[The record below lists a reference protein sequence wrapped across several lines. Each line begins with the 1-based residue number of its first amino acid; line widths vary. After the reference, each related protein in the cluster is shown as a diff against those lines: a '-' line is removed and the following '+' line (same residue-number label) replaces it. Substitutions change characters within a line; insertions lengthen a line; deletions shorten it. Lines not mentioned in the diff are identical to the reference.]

1 MKHRKYINH
10 VNQITAIPGYLDKSE
25 RFVMYKCASYVTRLL
40 TVCPLADSE
49 TIEFIAWILGPDT
62 TPLWKRFINGLSAR
76 EKERFIFEK
85 EIDLDDLKRIPQ
97 SMHVVLANAN
107 KKMVEAF
114 VNDCHHT
121 LQTRQNA
128 LSYKGRSDIEKRIQ
142 VLSKMFSLS
151 ETEITLVEFIY
162 IISVWKQAE
171 DYFVDFLN
179 CQNIS
184 GRRYLKTILQMND
197 REITGAL
204 TGTLA
209 RIDFYEL
216 DNCNFRYKDEF
227 IEFFQKPTNELP
239 AKDYFKKF
247 SRKTIPLDNHM
258 IQPAVTENIVNL
270 LRVKRES
277 STHILLYGAP
287 GTGKT
292 SYALGLAK
300 KLDIPAYEIC
310 QDRLNHTLNRRAAIL
325 ACMNMTSGNDGSLI
339 IVDEA
344 DNLLNTMGSW
354 FSRGETQDKGWLN
367 QLMEE
372 SGVRMI
378 WITNDIT
385 SIEPSVMRRFAFS
398 VSFPDFNLRQRISLW
413 NSILQRHH
421 VRKYFNDGEIKK
433 LAVRY
438 PLSAAIIDLAVRKA
452 RETSPSNSKNL
463 QTVVEMNLDAHLRL
477 LNHGEKPKTGDK
489 IEDNYSIDGLNIV
502 GNLPAI
508 MEQLEAFD
516 RYLREPGKSN
526 VRNFNLLFYGPPG
539 AGKSELARYIARHL
553 DRELMVRRASDIVSK
568 YVGETEQNIS
578 RVFSE
583 AEAMEAVLV
592 IDEADSFLFSRDSA
606 VRSWEISHTNEFLT
620 QMERFKG
627 ILICTSN
634 RFADLDSASVRRF
647 NHKVGFRYLKPEGNI
662 IFYQRML
669 AGLSGNDLNSE
680 EADKLKQIRDLTP
693 GDFRIVRDRFAIYES
708 GRISHTMMIDA
719 LREEAR
725 IKKSHEGNKTIGF
738 LRSGA

>member
-1 MKHRKYINH
+1 MRHRKLIDH
-10 VNQITAIPGYLDKSE
+10 VNQITAIPSYLDKSE

-62 TPLWKRFINGLSAR
+62 TPLWKRFINGLSTK
-76 EKERFIFEK
+76 EKERYIFEK
-85 EIDLDDLKRIPQ
+85 EIDLDDLKGIPQ
-97 SMHVVLANAN
+97 SMHIVLSNAN

-114 VNDCHHT
+114 VNDSLHA
-121 LQTRQNA
+121 LLTRQTA
-128 LSYKGRSDIEKRIQ
+128 LSYKGQSDIEKRIQ
-142 VLSKMFSLS
+142 SLSKMFSLS
-151 ETEITLVEFIY
+151 ENEITLVEFIY
-162 IISVWKQAE
+162 IISAWKQAE
-171 DYFVDFLN
+171 NYFVDFMN
-179 CQNIS
+179 CQKIS

-197 REITGAL
+197 REIAASL
-204 TGTLA
+204 AGTLA
-209 RIDFYEL
+209 RIDSYEL
-216 DNCNFRYKDEF
+216 DNCTFRYKDEF
-227 IEFFQKPTNELP
+227 IEFFQKPTNEPP
-239 AKDYFKKF
+239 AKYYFKRF

-270 LRVKRES
+270 LRFKRES

-300 KLDIPAYEIC
+300 KLGIPAYEIC

-325 ACMNMTSGNDGSLI
+325 ACMNMTNGNDGSLI

-398 VSFPDFNLRQRISLW
+398 VSFPDFNLHQRISLW

-421 VRKYFNDGEIKK
+421 VRRYFNDGEIKK

-438 PLSAAIIDLAVRKA
+438 PLSAAIIDMAVVKALETAFRK
-452 RETSPSNSKNL
+452 SKNL
-463 QTVVEMNLDAHLRL
+463 LPIVEMNLNAHQIL
-477 LNHGEKPKTGDK
+477 LNNGEKPKNNET
-489 IEDNYSIDGLNIV
+489 IEDSYSIDGLNIK
-502 GNLPAI
+502 GNLTTI
-508 MEQLEAFD
+508 FEQLEAFD
-516 RYLREPGKSN
+516 RRLRQNEHRY

-539 AGKSELARYIARHL
+539 TGKSELARFIAAYL
-553 DRELMVRRASDIVSK
+553 DRELMIKRASDIISK

-578 RVFSE
+578 RVFSQ
-583 AEAMEAVLV
+583 AETAEAVLV
-592 IDEADSFLFSRDSA
+592 IDEADSFLFNRNHA
-606 VRSWEISHTNEFLT
+606 IRSWEISQTNEFLT
-620 QMERFKG
+620 QMERFRG
-627 ILICTSN
+627 TLICTTN
-634 RFADLDSASVRRF
+634 RFEGLDQASIRRF
-647 NHKVGFRYLKPEGNI
+647 NYKIGFGCLKPEGNV
-662 IFYQRML
+662 IFYKKLL
-669 AGLSGNDLNSE
+669 APLVLQCLNENDENRLRNIHNL
-680 EADKLKQIRDLTP
+680 AP
-693 GDFRIVRDRFAIYES
+693 GDFRVVRDRFAILAPEK
-708 GRISHTMMIDA
+708 INDAEMIDA
-719 LREEAR
+719 LQEEAQ
-725 IKKSHEGNKTIGF
+725 IKKLQEGINSIGF
-738 LRSGA
+738 R